1 MPAAVGIVL
10 AAGLSL
16 PTGTIA
22 AEVSDLVPGAEDFR
36 MQVIHKAKDE
46 ADWPFVAESG
56 VIACAKVLNKPSVY
70 FVPDQTPEAT
80 RAFVLDTDLLGMSLV
95 NIGMT
100 NVLKPYGSL
109 EALLKRITPFVT
121 MGRRLCAQPP
131 GTSLTGSEL

>member
-1 MPAAVGIVL
+1 MLTAVGIVL
-10 AAGLSL
+10 AAGFSL
-16 PTGTIA
+16 PAGVIA
-22 AEVSDLVPGAEDFR
+22 TEVNDLVPGVKDFR

-46 ADWPFVAESG
+46 VDWPFVAESG
-56 VIACAKVLNKPSVY
+56 VLACAKVLNKPAVY
-70 FVPDQTPEAT
+70 FVPDQKPEAT
-80 RAFVLDTDLLGMSLV
+80 RAFVLDTDLFGMSLV

-131 GTSLTGSEL
+131 GTSLSGSEL

>member
-10 AAGLSL
+10 AVGLSL
-16 PTGTIA
+16 PAGTIVTA
-22 AEVSDLVPGAEDFR
+22 VNDLVPGAKDFR

-46 ADWPFVAESG
+46 AEWPFVAESG
-56 VIACAKVLNKPSVY
+56 VLACAKVLNKPAVY
-70 FVPDQTPEAT
+70 FLPEQKPEAT

-95 NIGMT
+95 NMGMT
-100 NVLKPYGSL
+100 DVLKPYGSL
-109 EALLKRITPFVT
+109 EALLKRITPFVI

>member
-16 PTGTIA
+16 PAGTIA
-22 AEVSDLVPGAEDFR
+22 TAVNDLIPGAGDFR
-36 MQVIHKAKDE
+36 MQVIHKARGE
-46 ADWPFVAESG
+46 AGWPFAAESG
-56 VIACAKVLNKPSVY
+56 TLICAKVLNKPAVY
-70 FVPDQTPEAT
+70 FVPKQTPEAT
-80 RAFVLDTDLLGMSLV
+80 RAFLLDTDLLGMSLV

-100 NVLKPYGSL
+100 RVLEPYGSL

-131 GTSLTGSEL
+131 GTSLSGSEL